1 MHFGITLGFNRADFR
16 IFHSDDFTF
25 HDTIRLAESQKAPG
39 FTLGI
44 VTNLAFGRSF
54 DFRFL
59 PSMSFAERRLYYETF
74 QDSVPI
80 EKSIESINVEM
91 PFLLKYK
98 SNYWKD
104 MRVYVLTGFKYTFDL
119 ASNAKARNAED
130 LVKLG
135 RHDISLEYGF
145 GLELYFPYFILAPEI
160 RISQGIFDI
169 LFPDPNLNLSNV
181 FEKLL
186 SRMITFSFHFEG

>member
-16 IFHSDDFTF
+16 VFHSEVFID
-25 HDTIRLAESQKAPG
+25 HDTIRLAEAVKGPG

-44 VTNLAFGRSF
+44 VTNLAMGRYF

-59 PSMSFAERRLYYETF
+59 PSMSFAERRLFYQTY
-74 QDSVPI
+74 QDSVPLQ
-80 EKSIESINVEM
+80 KSIESINVEM
-91 PFLLKYK
+91 PFLFKYK
-98 SNYWKD
+98 SDYWKD
-104 MRVYVLTGFKYTFDL
+104 MRVYVIGGFKYTFDL
-119 ASNAKARNAED
+119 ASNATARNAED

-135 RHDISLEYGF
+135 RHDISLEYGA

-169 LFPDPNLNLSNV
+169 LFPDPSLNLSNV

-186 SRMITFSFHFEG
+186 SRMITFSLHFEG